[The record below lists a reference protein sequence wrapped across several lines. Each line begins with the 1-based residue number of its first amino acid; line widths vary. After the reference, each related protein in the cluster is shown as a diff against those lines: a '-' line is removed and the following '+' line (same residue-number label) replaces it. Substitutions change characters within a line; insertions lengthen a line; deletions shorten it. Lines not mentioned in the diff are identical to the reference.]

1 MLATMRRGCSRT
13 RSSSCSA
20 GGTESAC
27 SSCLSSG
34 CVCSLVSTGISSESA
49 INSRLRSISRPMM
62 YSSLRSTT
70 AAASLRLL
78 FLQLPLPVEHAC
90 LGALRLGLGHHAG
103 GLVEARQAGVR
114 EDVVGRE
121 LAELLPRLDRLRVPP
136 ELVERH
142 GEPVPGVDVAGVEGE
157 RFPVLGDRFV
167 ELAVAEEIDR
177 LVVEVLL
184 AGHCGSVAHSR
195 APGQARK
202 RGGRAP
208 PSVVWDVP
216 MPLEAE
222 LATALE
228 AAGRGTPPP
237 DFAAWALRL
246 FAHQFERNAPYRA
259 FCERRG
265 VTPATVARW
274 EDVPAVP
281 SAAFRRVDLA
291 CGLPDAAR
299 LPCLCLA
306 PPPALRPESSLVQ
319 MCVWVGEGLASGIEW
334 MIGERGLETERLLA
348 RLAAAE
354 ASGEALLLLGVTA
367 AFAQLFD
374 ACRARGRA
382 FRLGPASRVV
392 DTGGQKGMTR
402 PLSRPG
408 FLRECW
414 TLLGIPGYYCINEYG
429 MTELCSQRY
438 DSALDDRFH
447 GRSLAPRRLTGPAW
461 LRTRVLDP
469 DTLAAVAPGA
479 TGLLCHHD
487 LANAGSVSVVLSEDL
502 GRAVGD
508 DGIEV
513 LGRVAGAAP
522 RGCGLLLA
530 DLEAP

>member
-1 MLATMRRGCSRT
+1 MKPPAACATMSYEGRSAHGPVCPKPDMLATMRRGCSRT
-13 RSSSCSA
+13 SCSGARPQRASVPPAKFSASTSTWGRKRRTSARPSGCRRSSVMPFLLRLSARKATGTPSA

-49 INSRLRSISRPMM
+49 INSLLRSISRPMM

-121 LAELLPRLDRLRVPP
+121 LAELLPRLDRLLVPP

-184 AGHCGSVAHSR
+184 AGHCRSVAHSR

-208 PSVVWDVP
+208 PSIVWDVR
-216 MPLEAE
+216 MPLEAD
-222 LATALE
+222 LAAALE
-228 AAGRGTPPP
+228 AAGRGAPPP
-237 DFAAWALRL
+237 DFAAWALRI
-246 FAHQFERNAPYRA
+246 FAHQFERNGPYRA

-291 CGLPDAAR
+291 CGPPEAVFRTSGTSGAGARGRHLVPCLALYRASALATFAALVLPDAAR

-319 MCVWVGEGLASGIEW
+319 MCVWVGEGPAGGIEW
-334 MIGERGLETERLLA
+334 MIGEPGPPTERL
-348 RLAAAE
+348 RSE
-354 ASGEALLLLGVTA
+354 EHTS
-367 AFAQLFD
+367 
-374 ACRARGRA
+374 
-382 FRLGPASRVV
+382 
-392 DTGGQKGMTR
+392 
-402 PLSRPG
+402 
-408 FLRECW
+408 
-414 TLLGIPGYYCINEYG
+414 
-429 MTELCSQRY
+429 EL
-438 DSALDDRFH
+438 
-447 GRSLAPRRLTGPAW
+447 
-461 LRTRVLDP
+461 
-469 DTLAAVAPGA
+469 
-479 TGLLCHHD
+479 
-487 LANAGSVSVVLSEDL
+487 
-502 GRAVGD
+502 
-508 DGIEV
+508 
-513 LGRVAGAAP
+513 
-522 RGCGLLLA
+522 
-530 DLEAP
+530 